1 MKRPRLTLRRFALAL
16 ATTFCLVFLISAPF
30 LIEGRF
36 DDLRLKGASVLAAA
50 SDSYSL
56 SSPVQL
62 IAAPAISL
70 ESGTLSVPPNRTGL
84 ARGGEVIAMLIT
96 GSGPSMTLENATF
109 TADMTTRDGTRP
121 ALRADSVAPFVA
133 ALSKLQFDSLAVRDS
148 EIRIKLDGGTTLAL
162 HDLNTDVTAKASGL
176 VRAKGS
182 FLFRGEIVKFDTSFN
197 THADPQSNGSHPVT
211 LSLTSHRLAARL
223 DGLLILGDSPQ
234 LQSPQADLVI
244 PNVRDAARWLGAGWP
259 PGTGFKD
266 FRAKGQLNW
275 VNHTVAFQEAT
286 VQMDGNTANGTL
298 SVNFSGRRPS
308 VEGTLGLDA
317 LDLSK
322 YMAAP
327 KETDGAGGS
336 LLTDVSSASSLDFP
350 LIQLVDADLRL
361 SSSSVILRGG
371 TIRRAA
377 ATISLKAGKMI
388 ADIAELEIDEGTRGG
403 GQLRIDA
410 TGTKPSYD
418 IRGKFAAL
426 DLGRAGQAIF
436 GHPTIQGRGDLVIEV
451 SATGD
456 TGAALLG
463 SLDGKMNVTLVEG
476 GQLGIDIDELTAAAG
491 ADNPQTAWQE
501 ASNGS
506 MAIDRLVAQFA
517 LANGVIKTNGAEAV
531 AGARKVK
538 AKGAIDLPT
547 RQLDVKLAIGDAPQ
561 PAATDTDSEEMDAPM
576 KERDVVG
583 LYGPWKRPSLRSGT
597 IETGT
602 PHTAR
607 DPG

>member
-1 MKRPRLTLRRFALAL
+1 MNRPRQTLRRFTLAL

-30 LIEGRF
+30 LIEGRL
-36 DDLRLKGASVLAAA
+36 DDLRLKGATVFAAA

-62 IAAPAISL
+62 VAAPAISL

-96 GSGPSMTLENATF
+96 GSGPRMTLENATF
-109 TADMTTRDGTRP
+109 TADMTTRDGASP
-121 ALRADSVAPFVA
+121 ALGADSVAPFVA
-133 ALSKLQFDSLAVRDS
+133 ALRKLQFDALAVRDS
-148 EIRIKLDGGTTLAL
+148 SIRIKLDGGTTLAL
-162 HDLNTDVTAKASGL
+162 HDLNTDVTSKANGL

-182 FLFRGEIVKFDTSFN
+182 FQFRGEIVKFDTSFN
-197 THADPQSNGSHPVT
+197 TNADPQSASSHPVT
-211 LSLTSHRLAARL
+211 ISLTSHRIAARL
-223 DGLLILGDSPQ
+223 DGVLILGDSPR
-234 LQSPQADLVI
+234 LQSPQADLVV

-259 PGTGFKD
+259 PGMGFED

-286 VQMDGNTANGTL
+286 VQMDGNRANGTL
-298 SVNFSGRRPS
+298 SVNFSGKRPA

-322 YMAAP
+322 YLGTPQETTGAA
-327 KETDGAGGS
+327 GS
-336 LLTDVSSASSLDFP
+336 LLTDVSSAHSLDFP

-361 SSSSVILRGG
+361 SSSSVVLRGG
-371 TIRRAA
+371 TIGRAA
-377 ATISLKAGKMI
+377 ATISLKGGKMI

-410 TGTKPSYD
+410 TGTEPSYD

-426 DLGRAGQAIF
+426 DLGRAAQAIF
-436 GHPTIQGRGDLVIEV
+436 GHPTIQGRGDLIIEV

-456 TGAALLG
+456 TGKALLG
-463 SLDGKMNVTLVEG
+463 SLGGKMHVTLVEG
-476 GQLGIDIDELTAAAG
+476 GQLGIDVDGLAAAAG
-491 ADNPQTAWQE
+491 ADNPQTVWQE
-501 ASNGS
+501 ASSSS

-517 LANGVIKTNGAEAV
+517 LANGVIKTNAAEAV

-538 AKGAIDLPT
+538 ANGAIDLPT
-547 RQLDVKLAIGDAPQ
+547 RQLDMKLAIGDAPQ
-561 PAATDTDSEEMDAPM
+561 PSVADTEETAEPM

-583 LYGPWKRPSLRSGT
+583 LFGPWKHPSLRSGT